1 VNRKFIKNT
10 LLALGAIILA
20 NCSAVGLKSSG
31 AGFLSSNLW
40 INSFSKVI
48 FGYPDYPISREM
60 VENIPYASLRIK
72 IGKGPAGLMILQKI
86 EGNTLSW
93 ISRDEVL
100 IQTKNGRI
108 VRTSKLNNDLSDY
121 YYDTDPEFIEILEE
135 KKIKSQ
141 RVISLTNPKA
151 SHIELQVTSSTK
163 DKKETIEILG
173 NEYELIKISEKIH
186 NRLIKWKY
194 TNTYWVDSEGFVWK
208 TIQQIAPNVPPI
220 VIEVT
225 KPYSA

>member
-1 VNRKFIKNT
+1 M
-10 LLALGAIILA
+10 
-20 NCSAVGLKSSG
+20 
-31 AGFLSSNLW
+31 
-40 INSFSKVI
+40 I

-186 NRLIKWKY
+186 NRLIKWKF